1 MQESKGQGGQDMIG
15 FDLTQEQIAL
25 QDMARK
31 FATNEIR
38 PKAVEYDHA
47 SKFPEDIF
55 EKAFALGLMSGYIPE
70 EYGGLGLKALDACII
85 EEELGWG
92 CSGIATSMTCNG
104 LALTPIL
111 VAGTEDQ
118 KKRFVAPFAEKLQ
131 YASFCLTEPG
141 AGSDAGGIATIA
153 KREGDSYII
162 NGRKCFMT
170 NGSYATQY
178 TVFASTDR
186 SKGHKGLS
194 AFVVPRS
201 LPGVSVGKKEDKMGQ
216 RASDTADVLFE
227 DVKVPV
233 ENLLGKE
240 GEGFKIAMITLDYA
254 RPTVAA
260 MSVGVARAA
269 FELAMQYSKER
280 VQFGV
285 PIAMNQAIH
294 FLLADM
300 AMDIEAARLL
310 TYKGAW
316 LLDQGKRNT
325 KESSFAKAFAADL
338 AMRVTTDAVQIYGGY
353 GYMRDYPVEKLMR
366 DAKLLQIYEGTSQ
379 IQRMVIAKEIMMR

>member
-1 MQESKGQGGQDMIG
+1 MIG

-31 FATNEIR
+31 FAANEIR
-38 PKAVEYDHA
+38 PRAVECDHA
-47 SKFPEDIF
+47 GTFPEDIF
-55 EKAFALGLMSGYIPE
+55 EKAFGLGLMSGYIPE
-70 EYGGLGLKALDACII
+70 EYGGLGLKALDTCII
-85 EEELGWG
+85 EEELAWG

-141 AGSDAGGIATIA
+141 SGSDAGGIATTA
-153 KREGDSYII
+153 KREGDSYTI
-162 NGRKCFMT
+162 NGRKCFIT
-170 NGSYATQY
+170 NGSYAVQY

-227 DVKVPV
+227 DVKVPA

-316 LLDQGKRNT
+316 LLDAGKRNT

-338 AMRVTTDAVQIYGGY
+338 AMRVTTDAVQIFGGY
-353 GYMRDYPVEKLMR
+353 GYMKDYPVEKLMR

>member
-1 MQESKGQGGQDMIG
+1 MIG

-31 FATNEIR
+31 FAANEIR

-47 SKFPEDIF
+47 GTFPEEIF
-55 EKAFALGLMSGYIPE
+55 GKAFGLGLMSGYIPE
-70 EYGGLGLKALDACII
+70 EYGGLGLKALDSCII
-85 EEELGWG
+85 DEELAWG
-92 CSGIATSMTCNG
+92 CSGIATSMTSNG

-111 VAGTEDQ
+111 VAGTDDQ
-118 KKRFVAPFAEKLQ
+118 KKRFVAPFAEKLR

-141 AGSDAGGIATIA
+141 AGSDAGGIATTA
-153 KREGDSYII
+153 KKEGDGYVI
-162 NGRKCFMT
+162 NGRKCFIT
-170 NGSYATQY
+170 NGSYASQY

-194 AFVVPRS
+194 AFIVPRS
-201 LPGVSVGKKEDKMGQ
+201 LSGVSVGKKEDKMGQ

-227 DVKVPV
+227 DVKVPA

-240 GEGFKIAMITLDYA
+240 GEGFKIAMITLDYT
-254 RPTVAA
+254 RPSIAA
-260 MSVGVARAA
+260 FAVGVARAA

-300 AMDIEAARLL
+300 AMEIEAARLL

-316 LLDQGKRNT
+316 VLDQGKRNT
-325 KESSFAKAFAADL
+325 KESSFAKAYAADL

>member
-1 MQESKGQGGQDMIG
+1 MIG
-15 FDLTQEQIAL
+15 FKLTQEQVAL

-31 FATNEIR
+31 FAANEIR

-47 SKFPEDIF
+47 GKFPEDIL
-55 EKAFALGLMSGYIPE
+55 EKAFGLGLMSGFIPE
-70 EYGGLGLKALDACII
+70 EYGGLGLSALDTCII
-85 EEELGWG
+85 EEELAWG
-92 CSGIATSMTCNG
+92 CTGITTSMTCNG
-104 LALTPIL
+104 LALTPVL
-111 VAGTEDQ
+111 VAGTDEQ
-118 KKRFVAPFAEKLQ
+118 KKKFVAPFAEKLQ

-141 AGSDAGGIATIA
+141 AGSDAGGIATTA
-153 KREGDSYII
+153 KKEGDSYIL
-162 NGRKCFMT
+162 NGRKCFIT
-170 NGSYATQY
+170 NGSYASQY

-186 SKGHKGLS
+186 SRGHKGLS
-194 AFVVPRS
+194 AFIVPRS

-216 RASDTADVLFE
+216 RASDTADVLLE
-227 DVKVPV
+227 DVKVPA

-240 GEGFKIAMITLDYA
+240 GEGFKIAMIALDYA
-254 RPTVAA
+254 RPSVAA
-260 MSVGVARAA
+260 FAVGVARAA

-300 AMDIEAARLL
+300 AMEIEAARLL

-316 LLDQGKRNT
+316 LLNEGKRNT
-325 KESSFAKAFAADL
+325 KESSFAKAFASDL
-338 AMRVTTDAVQIYGGY
+338 AMRITTDAVQIFGGY

>member
-1 MQESKGQGGQDMIG
+1 MIG

-31 FATNEIR
+31 FAANEIR

-47 SKFPEDIF
+47 GTFPEEIF
-55 EKAFALGLMSGYIPE
+55 GKAFGLGLMSGYIPE
-70 EYGGLGLKALDACII
+70 EYGGLGLKALDSCII
-85 EEELGWG
+85 DEELAWG
-92 CSGIATSMTCNG
+92 CSGIATSMTSNG

-111 VAGTEDQ
+111 VAGTADQ
-118 KKRFVAPFAEKLQ
+118 KKRFVSPFAEKLQ

-141 AGSDAGGIATIA
+141 AGSDAGGIATTA
-153 KREGDSYII
+153 KKEGDGYVI
-162 NGRKCFMT
+162 NGRKCFIT
-170 NGSYATQY
+170 NGSYASQY

-194 AFVVPRS
+194 AFIVPRS
-201 LPGVSVGKKEDKMGQ
+201 LSGVSVGKKEDKMGQ

-227 DVKVPV
+227 DVKVPA

-240 GEGFKIAMITLDYA
+240 GEGFKIAMITLDYT
-254 RPTVAA
+254 RPSIAA
-260 MSVGVARAA
+260 FAVGVARAA

-300 AMDIEAARLL
+300 AMEIEAARLL

-316 LLDQGKRNT
+316 VLDQGKRNT

>member
-1 MQESKGQGGQDMIG
+1 MG
-15 FDLTQEQIAL
+15 FDLSEEQTAL
-25 QDMARK
+25 QDMAHK
-31 FATNEIR
+31 FAANEIR
-38 PKAVEYDHA
+38 PKAVECDREGI
-47 SKFPEDIF
+47 FPTEIF
-55 EKAFALGLMSGYIPE
+55 RKAFDLGLMTGFIPE
-70 EYGGLGLKALDACII
+70 SCGGLGLGSMESCLI

-92 CSGIATSMTCNG
+92 CAGITTSMTANG
-104 LALTPIL
+104 LALTP
-111 VAGTEDQ
+111 VVFAGTEEQ
-118 KKRFVAPFAEKLQ
+118 KQEFVAPFARELK

-141 AGSDAGGIATIA
+141 AGSDAGGIATTA
-153 KREGDSYII
+153 KKDGDFYLL
-162 NGRKCFMT
+162 NGRKCFIT
-170 NGSYATQY
+170 NGSYASQY

-186 SKGHKGLS
+186 SRGHKGLS
-194 AFVVPRS
+194 AFVIPRS
-201 LPGVSVGKKEDKMGQ
+201 FPGVSPGKKEDKMGQ
-216 RASDTADVLFE
+216 RASDTSDVLFE
-227 DVKVPV
+227 DVRVPAA
-233 ENLLGKE
+233 NLLGKE
-240 GEGFKIAMITLDYA
+240 GDGFKIAMKTLDYA

-280 VQFGV
+280 VQFGM

-310 TYKGAW
+310 TYKSAW
-316 LLDQGKRNT
+316 LLDQGRRNT

-353 GYMRDYPVEKLMR
+353 GYMKDYPVEKLMR

-379 IQRMVIAKEIMMR
+379 IQRLVIAKE

>member
-1 MQESKGQGGQDMIG
+1 MIG
-15 FDLTQEQIAL
+15 FDFTEEQTAL

-31 FATNEIR
+31 FAANEIR
-38 PKAVEYDHA
+38 PKAGEADRTGA
-47 SKFPEDIF
+47 FPKEIF
-55 EKAFALGLMSGYIPE
+55 QKAFDLGLMTGFIPE
-70 EYGGLGLKALDACII
+70 AHGGLGLGSLESCII

-92 CSGIATSMTCNG
+92 CSGIATSMTSNG

-111 VAGTEDQ
+111 IAGTEDQ
-118 KKRFVAPFAEKLQ
+118 KKEFVAPFARELM

-141 AGSDAGGIATIA
+141 AGSDAGGIATTA
-153 KREGDSYII
+153 KKDGDGYVL
-162 NGRKCFMT
+162 NGRKCFIT
-170 NGSYATQY
+170 NGTYASQY

-201 LPGVSVGKKEDKMGQ
+201 LAGVSPGKREEKMGQ
-216 RASDTADVLFE
+216 RASDTSDVLFE
-227 DVKVPV
+227 DVRVPAA
-233 ENLLGKE
+233 NLLGKE
-240 GEGFKIAMITLDYA
+240 GDGFKIAMKTLDYA

-269 FELAMQYSKER
+269 FEHAMQYSKER
-280 VQFGV
+280 VQFGM

-310 TYKGAW
+310 TLKSAW
-316 LLDQGKRNT
+316 LIDLGRRNT

-338 AMRVTTDAVQIYGGY
+338 AMRVTTDAVQIFGGY
-353 GYMRDYPVEKLMR
+353 GYMKDYPVEKLMR

-379 IQRMVIAKEIMMR
+379 IQRLVIAKEIMMR

>member
-1 MQESKGQGGQDMIG
+1 MIG
-15 FDLTQEQIAL
+15 FDLTEEQVAL
-25 QDMARK
+25 QDMAHK
-31 FATNEIR
+31 FAANEIR
-38 PKAVEYDHA
+38 PKAAEHDHA
-47 SKFPEDIF
+47 GTFPSEIF
-55 EKAFALGLMSGYIPE
+55 RKAFDLGLMTGFIPE
-70 EYGGLGLKALDACII
+70 AFGGLGLASLDLCII

-92 CSGIATSMTCNG
+92 CSGITTSMTTNG
-104 LALTPIL
+104 LALAPIL
-111 VAGTEDQ
+111 IAGTEDQ
-118 KKRFVAPFAEKLQ
+118 KKKFVAPYSEEFGF
-131 YASFCLTEPG
+131 ASFCLTEPG
-141 AGSDAGGIATIA
+141 AGSDAGGIATTA
-153 KREGDSYII
+153 KKDGDGYLL
-162 NGRKCFMT
+162 NGRKCFIT
-170 NGSYATQY
+170 NGTHASQY

-201 LPGVSVGKKEDKMGQ
+201 LPGVSPGKKEDKMGQ
-216 RASDTADVLFE
+216 RASDTSDVLFE
-227 DVKVPV
+227 DVRVPAA
-233 ENLLGKE
+233 NLLGKE
-240 GEGFKIAMITLDYA
+240 GDGFKIAMKTLDIA

-280 VQFGV
+280 VQFGT

-294 FLLADM
+294 FMLADM
-300 AMDIEAARLL
+300 AMEIEAARML

-338 AMRVTTDAVQIYGGY
+338 AMRVTTDAVQIFGGY

-379 IQRMVIAKEIMMR
+379 IQRLVIAKEIMMR

>member
-1 MQESKGQGGQDMIG
+1 MIG
-15 FDLTQEQIAL
+15 FDLTQEQTAL

-31 FATNEIR
+31 FAANEIR
-38 PKAVEYDHA
+38 PRAVECDHA
-47 SKFPEDIF
+47 GTFPEDIF
-55 EKAFALGLMSGYIPE
+55 EKAFGLGLMSGYIPE
-70 EYGGLGLKALDACII
+70 EYGGLGLKALDTCII
-85 EEELGWG
+85 EEELAWG

-118 KKRFVAPFAEKLQ
+118 KKRFVAPFAEKLR

-141 AGSDAGGIATIA
+141 SGSDAGGIATTA
-153 KREGDSYII
+153 KREGDGYTI
-162 NGRKCFMT
+162 NGRKCFIT
-170 NGSYATQY
+170 NGSHAAQY

-227 DVKVPV
+227 DVKVPA
-233 ENLLGKE
+233 ENRLGKE

-316 LLDQGKRNT
+316 LLDAGKRNT

>member
-1 MQESKGQGGQDMIG
+1 MIG
-15 FDLTQEQIAL
+15 FDLTQEQTAL

-31 FATNEIR
+31 FAANEIR
-38 PKAVEYDHA
+38 PRAVECDHA
-47 SKFPEDIF
+47 GTFPEDIF
-55 EKAFALGLMSGYIPE
+55 EKAFGLGLMSGYIPE
-70 EYGGLGLKALDACII
+70 EYGGLGLKALDTCII
-85 EEELGWG
+85 EEELAWG

-118 KKRFVAPFAEKLQ
+118 KKRFVAPYAEKLQ

-141 AGSDAGGIATIA
+141 SGSDAGGIATTA
-153 KREGDSYII
+153 KREGDSYTI
-162 NGRKCFMT
+162 NGRKCFIT
-170 NGSYATQY
+170 NGSYAAQY

-227 DVKVPV
+227 DVKVPS
-233 ENLLGKE
+233 ENRLGKE

-316 LLDQGKRNT
+316 LLDAGKRNT

>member
-1 MQESKGQGGQDMIG
+1 MIG

-31 FATNEIR
+31 FAANEIR

-47 SKFPEDIF
+47 GTFPEEIF
-55 EKAFALGLMSGYIPE
+55 GKAFGLGLMSGFIPE
-70 EYGGLGLKALDACII
+70 EYGGLGLKALDSCII
-85 EEELGWG
+85 DEELAWG
-92 CSGIATSMTCNG
+92 CSGIATSMASNG

-111 VAGTEDQ
+111 VAGTDDQ
-118 KKRFVAPFAEKLQ
+118 KKRFVSPFAEKLR

-141 AGSDAGGIATIA
+141 AGSDAGGIATTA
-153 KREGDSYII
+153 KKGGDDYVI
-162 NGRKCFMT
+162 NGRKCFIT
-170 NGSYATQY
+170 NGSYASQY

-227 DVKVPV
+227 EVKVPA

-240 GEGFKIAMITLDYA
+240 GEGFKIAMITLDYT
-254 RPTVAA
+254 RPSIAA
-260 MSVGVARAA
+260 FAVGVARAA

-300 AMDIEAARLL
+300 AMEIEAARLL

-316 LLDQGKRNT
+316 VLDQGKRNT

>member
-1 MQESKGQGGQDMIG
+1 MIG
-15 FDLTQEQIAL
+15 FDLTQEQTAL

-31 FATNEIR
+31 FAANEIR
-38 PKAVEYDHA
+38 PRAVECDHA
-47 SKFPEDIF
+47 GTFPEDIF
-55 EKAFALGLMSGYIPE
+55 GKAFGLGLMSGYIPE
-70 EYGGLGLKALDACII
+70 EYGGLGLKALDTCII
-85 EEELGWG
+85 EEELAWG

-141 AGSDAGGIATIA
+141 SGSDAGGIATTA
-153 KREGDSYII
+153 KREGDSYTI
-162 NGRKCFMT
+162 NGRKCFIT
-170 NGSYATQY
+170 NGSYAAQY

-227 DVKVPV
+227 DVKVPA
-233 ENLLGKE
+233 ENRLGKE

-316 LLDQGKRNT
+316 LLDAGKRNT

>member
-1 MQESKGQGGQDMIG
+1 MIG
-15 FDLTQEQIAL
+15 FDFTEEQTAL

-31 FATNEIR
+31 FAANEIR
-38 PKAVEYDHA
+38 PKAGEADRTGA
-47 SKFPEDIF
+47 FPKEIF
-55 EKAFALGLMSGYIPE
+55 QKAFDLGLMTGFIPE
-70 EYGGLGLKALDACII
+70 AHGGLGLGSLESCII

-92 CSGIATSMTCNG
+92 CSGIATSMTSNG

-111 VAGTEDQ
+111 IAGTEDQ
-118 KKRFVAPFAEKLQ
+118 KKEFVAPFARELM

-141 AGSDAGGIATIA
+141 AGSDAGGIATTA
-153 KREGDSYII
+153 KKDGDGYVL
-162 NGRKCFMT
+162 NGRKCFIT
-170 NGSYATQY
+170 NGTYASQY

-194 AFVVPRS
+194 AFLVPRS
-201 LPGVSVGKKEDKMGQ
+201 LAGVSPGKKEEKMGQ
-216 RASDTADVLFE
+216 RASDTSDVLFE
-227 DVKVPV
+227 DVRVPAA
-233 ENLLGKE
+233 NLLGKE
-240 GEGFKIAMITLDYA
+240 GDGFKIAMKTLDYA

-269 FELAMQYSKER
+269 FEHAMQYSKER
-280 VQFGV
+280 VQFGM

-310 TYKGAW
+310 TLKSAW
-316 LLDQGKRNT
+316 LIDQGRRNT

-338 AMRVTTDAVQIYGGY
+338 AMRVTTDAVQIFGGY
-353 GYMRDYPVEKLMR
+353 GYMKDYPVEKLMR

-379 IQRMVIAKEIMMR
+379 IQRLVIAKEIMMR

>member
-1 MQESKGQGGQDMIG
+1 MIG

-31 FATNEIR
+31 FAANEIR

-70 EYGGLGLKALDACII
+70 EYGGLGLSALDTCII

-92 CSGIATSMTCNG
+92 CSGIATSLTSNG
-104 LALTPIL
+104 LALSPIL
-111 VAGTEDQ
+111 IAGTDEQ
-118 KKRFVAPFAEKLQ
+118 KKRYVAPFAEKLQ

-141 AGSDAGGIATIA
+141 AGSDAGGIATTA
-153 KREGDSYII
+153 KKEGDSYLL
-162 NGRKCFMT
+162 NGRKCFIT
-170 NGSYATQY
+170 NGSYASQY

-201 LPGVSVGKKEDKMGQ
+201 LSGVSVGKKEDKMGQ

-227 DVKVPV
+227 DVKVPAG
-233 ENLLGKE
+233 NLLGKE

-260 MSVGVARAA
+260 MAVGVARAA

-316 LLDQGKRNT
+316 LLDEGKRNT

-379 IQRMVIAKEIMMR
+379 IQRMVIAKEVMMR

>member
-1 MQESKGQGGQDMIG
+1 MIA
-15 FDLTQEQIAL
+15 FELTQEQIAL

-31 FATNEIR
+31 FAANEIR
-38 PKAVEYDHA
+38 PKAVEYDHTGQ
-47 SKFPEDIF
+47 FPEDIL
-55 EKAFALGLMSGYIPE
+55 EKAFGLGLMSGFIPE
-70 EYGGLGLKALDACII
+70 EYGGLGISALDACII

-111 VAGTEDQ
+111 VAGTDDQ

-141 AGSDAGGIATIA
+141 AGSDAGGIATTA
-153 KREGDSYII
+153 KKEGDNYVL
-162 NGRKCFMT
+162 NGRKCFIT

-178 TVFASTDR
+178 AVFASTDR

-194 AFVVPRS
+194 AFIVPRS

-227 DVKVPV
+227 DVKVPAG
-233 ENLLGKE
+233 NLLGKE

-254 RPTVAA
+254 RPSVAA
-260 MSVGVARAA
+260 LAVGVARAA

-280 VQFGV
+280 VQFGA

-316 LLDQGKRNT
+316 LLDEGKRNT

-379 IQRMVIAKEIMMR
+379 IQRMVIAKEVMMR

>member
-1 MQESKGQGGQDMIG
+1 MIG
-15 FDLTQEQIAL
+15 FDLTPEQIAL
-25 QDMARK
+25 QEMAHK
-31 FATNEIR
+31 FAANEIR

-47 SKFPEDIF
+47 GTFPEEIF
-55 EKAFALGLMSGYIPE
+55 RKAFELGLMSGFIPE
-70 EYGGLGLKALDACII
+70 ELGGLGLSSFDTCVI

-92 CSGIATSMTCNG
+92 CSGIATSMTANG
-104 LALTPIL
+104 LALAPIL
-111 VAGTEDQ
+111 IGGTEVQ
-118 KKRFVAPFAEKLQ
+118 KKEFVPPFAGKLQ

-141 AGSDAGGIATIA
+141 AGSDAGGIKTTA
-153 KREGDSYII
+153 KKDGGDYII
-162 NGRKCFMT
+162 SGRKCFIT
-170 NGSYATQY
+170 NGSYASQY

-186 SKGHKGLS
+186 SKGHKGLTV
-194 AFVVPRS
+194 FVVPRS

-227 DVKVPV
+227 DVRVPAANRV
-233 ENLLGKE
+233 GNE
-240 GEGFKIAMITLDYA
+240 GDGFKIAMMTLDRA

-260 MSVGVARAA
+260 MAIGVARAA
-269 FELAMQYSKER
+269 FEHAVRYAKER
-280 VQFGV
+280 VQFGT

-310 TYKGAW
+310 THKSAW
-316 LLDQGKRNT
+316 LLDQGRRNT
-325 KESSFAKAFAADL
+325 KESSYAKAFAADL
-338 AMRVTTDAVQIYGGY
+338 AMRVTTDAVQIFGGY

-379 IQRMVIAKEIMMR
+379 IQRMVIAKEILLR

>member
-1 MQESKGQGGQDMIG
+1 MESC
-15 FDLTQEQIAL
+15 L
-25 QDMARK
+25 
-31 FATNEIR
+31 
-38 PKAVEYDHA
+38 
-47 SKFPEDIF
+47 
-55 EKAFALGLMSGYIPE
+55 
-70 EYGGLGLKALDACII
+70 I

-92 CSGIATSMTCNG
+92 CSGITTSMTSNG

-111 VAGTEDQ
+111 LSGTEEQ
-118 KKRFVAPFAEKLQ
+118 KKEFVAPFVRELM

-141 AGSDAGGIATIA
+141 AGSDAGGIATTA
-153 KREGDSYII
+153 KKDADGYLL
-162 NGRKCFMT
+162 NGRKCFIT
-170 NGSYATQY
+170 NGSYASQY

-201 LPGVSVGKKEDKMGQ
+201 LPGVSPGKKEDKMGQ
-216 RASDTADVLFE
+216 RASDTSDVLFE
-227 DVKVPV
+227 DVRVPSA
-233 ENLLGKE
+233 NLLGKE
-240 GEGFKIAMITLDYA
+240 GDGFKIAMQTLDYA

-269 FELAMQYSKER
+269 FEHAMKYSKER
-280 VQFGV
+280 VQFGM

-310 TYKGAW
+310 TLKSAW
-316 LLDQGKRNT
+316 LLDQGRRNT

-338 AMRVTTDAVQIYGGY
+338 AMRVTTDAVQIFGGY
-353 GYMRDYPVEKLMR
+353 GYMKDYPVEKLMR

-379 IQRMVIAKEIMMR
+379 IQRLVIAKEIMMR

>member
-1 MQESKGQGGQDMIG
+1 MID
-15 FDLTQEQIAL
+15 FELTQEQVAL

-31 FATNEIR
+31 FAANEIR
-38 PKAVEYDHA
+38 PKAAEHDHA
-47 SKFPEDIF
+47 GTFPTEIL
-55 EKAFALGLMSGYIPE
+55 EKAFGLGLMTGFIPE
-70 EYGGLGLKALDACII
+70 EHGGLGLSALDACII

-92 CSGIATSMTCNG
+92 CSGITTSMTANG

-111 VAGTEDQ
+111 VAGTDEQ
-118 KKRFVAPFAEKLQ
+118 KQRLVAPFSEKLQ

-141 AGSDAGGIATIA
+141 AGSDAGGIQTTA
-153 KREGDSYII
+153 KKDGDAYIL
-162 NGRKCFMT
+162 NGRKCFIT
-170 NGSYATQY
+170 NGSYASQY

-194 AFVVPRS
+194 VFVVPRD
-201 LPGVSVGKKEDKMGQ
+201 LPGVSAGKKEDKMGQ
-216 RASDTADVLFE
+216 RASDTSDVLLE
-227 DVKVPV
+227 EVRIP
-233 ENLLGKE
+233 EEIRIGKE

-260 MSVGVARAA
+260 MAVGVARAA
-269 FELAMQYSKER
+269 FELAMEYSKER

-300 AMDIEAARLL
+300 AMEIEAARLL

-325 KESSFAKAFAADL
+325 KESSYAKAFAADL
-338 AMRVTTDAVQIYGGY
+338 AMRVTTDAVQIFGGY
-353 GYMRDYPVEKLMR
+353 GYMKDYPVEKLMR

>member
-1 MQESKGQGGQDMIG
+1 MIG
-15 FDLTQEQIAL
+15 FDFTEEQTAL

-31 FATNEIR
+31 FAANEIR
-38 PKAVEYDHA
+38 PKAGEADRTGA
-47 SKFPEDIF
+47 FPKEIF
-55 EKAFALGLMSGYIPE
+55 QKAFDLGLMTGFIPE
-70 EYGGLGLKALDACII
+70 AHGGLGLGSLESCII

-92 CSGIATSMTCNG
+92 CSGIATSMTSNG

-111 VAGTEDQ
+111 IAGTEDQ
-118 KKRFVAPFAEKLQ
+118 KKEFVAPFARELM

-141 AGSDAGGIATIA
+141 AGSDAGGIATTA
-153 KREGDSYII
+153 KKDGDGYVL
-162 NGRKCFMT
+162 NGRKCFIT
-170 NGSYATQY
+170 NGTYASQY

-201 LPGVSVGKKEDKMGQ
+201 LAGVSPGKKEEKMGQ
-216 RASDTADVLFE
+216 RASDTSDVLFE
-227 DVKVPV
+227 DVRVPAA
-233 ENLLGKE
+233 NLLGKE
-240 GEGFKIAMITLDYA
+240 GDGFKIAMKTLDYA

-269 FELAMQYSKER
+269 FEHAMQYSKER
-280 VQFGV
+280 VQFGM

-310 TYKGAW
+310 TLKSAW
-316 LLDQGKRNT
+316 LIDLGRRNT

-338 AMRVTTDAVQIYGGY
+338 AMRVTTDAVQIFGGY
-353 GYMRDYPVEKLMR
+353 GYMKDYPVEKLMR

-379 IQRMVIAKEIMMR
+379 IQRLVIAKEIMMR

>member
-1 MQESKGQGGQDMIG
+1 
-15 FDLTQEQIAL
+15 
-25 QDMARK
+25 
-31 FATNEIR
+31 
-38 PKAVEYDHA
+38 
-47 SKFPEDIF
+47 
-55 EKAFALGLMSGYIPE
+55 
-70 EYGGLGLKALDACII
+70 
-85 EEELGWG
+85 
-92 CSGIATSMTCNG
+92 MTANG

-111 VAGTEDQ
+111 IGGTEEQ
-118 KKRFVAPFAEKLQ
+118 KKAFVEPFAKTLQ

-141 AGSDAGGIATIA
+141 AGSDAGGVATTA
-153 KREGDSYII
+153 KRDGADYVVS
-162 NGRKCFMT
+162 GRKCFIT
-170 NGSYATQY
+170 NGSHASQY

-194 AFVVPRS
+194 VFVVPRS
-201 LPGVSVGKKEDKMGQ
+201 APGVSSGKKEDKMGQ
-216 RASDTADVLFE
+216 RASDTSDVLFE
-227 DVKVPV
+227 DVRVPAASRI
-233 ENLLGKE
+233 GAE
-240 GEGFKIAMITLDYA
+240 GDGFKIAMKTLDYA

-260 MSVGVARAA
+260 MAVGVARAA
-269 FELAMQYSKER
+269 FELAMQYAKER

-316 LLDQGKRNT
+316 LLDQGKRST

-338 AMRVTTDAVQIYGGY
+338 AMRVATDAVQIYGGY
-353 GYMRDYPVEKLMR
+353 GYMKDYPVEKLMR

>member
-1 MQESKGQGGQDMIG
+1 MIG

-31 FATNEIR
+31 FAANEIR

-70 EYGGLGLKALDACII
+70 EYGGLGLSALDACII

-141 AGSDAGGIATIA
+141 AGSDAGGIATTA
-153 KREGDSYII
+153 KREGDSYVI

-170 NGSYATQY
+170 NGSYAMQY

-201 LPGVSVGKKEDKMGQ
+201 LSGVSVGKKEDKMGQ

-325 KESSFAKAFAADL
+325 KESAFAKAFAADL

>member
-1 MQESKGQGGQDMIG
+1 MIG

-31 FATNEIR
+31 FAANEIR
-38 PKAVEYDHA
+38 PRAVECDHA
-47 SKFPEDIF
+47 GTFPEDIF
-55 EKAFALGLMSGYIPE
+55 EKAFGLGLMSGYIPE
-70 EYGGLGLKALDACII
+70 EYGGLGLKALDTCII
-85 EEELGWG
+85 EEELAWG

-141 AGSDAGGIATIA
+141 SGSDAGGIATTA
-153 KREGDSYII
+153 KREGDSYTI
-162 NGRKCFMT
+162 NGRKCFIT
-170 NGSYATQY
+170 NGSYAAQY

-227 DVKVPV
+227 DVKVPA

-316 LLDQGKRNT
+316 LLDAGKRNT

-338 AMRVTTDAVQIYGGY
+338 AMRVTTDAVQIFGGY

-366 DAKLLQIYEGTSQ
+366 DAKLLQIYEGTNQ
-379 IQRMVIAKEIMMR
+379 IQRMVIARRLGK

>member
-1 MQESKGQGGQDMIG
+1 MIG
-15 FDLTQEQIAL
+15 FELTQEQVSL

-31 FATNEIR
+31 FAANEIR

-47 SKFPEDIF
+47 AKFPEDIL
-55 EKAFALGLMSGYIPE
+55 EKAFGLGLMSGFIPE
-70 EYGGLGLKALDACII
+70 KYGGLGLSALDTCII
-85 EEELGWG
+85 EEELAWG
-92 CSGIATSMTCNG
+92 CTGITTSMTCNG
-104 LALTPIL
+104 LALTPVL
-111 VAGTEDQ
+111 VAGTDAQ
-118 KKRFVAPFAEKLQ
+118 KKKFVAPFAQKLQ

-141 AGSDAGGIATIA
+141 AGSDAGGIATTA
-153 KREGDSYII
+153 KKEGDSYLL
-162 NGRKCFMT
+162 NGRKCFIT
-170 NGSYATQY
+170 NGTYASQY

-186 SKGHKGLS
+186 SKGHRGLS

-216 RASDTADVLFE
+216 RASDTADVLLE
-227 DVKVPV
+227 DVKVPA

-240 GEGFKIAMITLDYA
+240 GEGFKIAMIALDYA
-254 RPTVAA
+254 RPSVAA
-260 MSVGVARAA
+260 FAVGVARAA
-269 FELAMQYSKER
+269 FELAMQYAKER
-280 VQFGV
+280 TQFGV

-300 AMDIEAARLL
+300 AMEIEAARLL

-316 LLDQGKRNT
+316 LLDEGKRNT
-325 KESSFAKAFAADL
+325 KESSFAKAFASDL
-338 AMRVTTDAVQIYGGY
+338 AMRVTTDAVQIFGGY

>member
-1 MQESKGQGGQDMIG
+1 MIA
-15 FDLTQEQIAL
+15 FELTQEQIAL
-25 QDMARK
+25 QDMSRK
-31 FATNEIR
+31 FAANEIR
-38 PKAVEYDHA
+38 PKAVECDHTGQ
-47 SKFPEDIF
+47 FPQEIF
-55 EKAFALGLMSGYIPE
+55 EKAFGLGLMSGFIPE
-70 EYGGLGLKALDACII
+70 EYGGLGLSALDTCII

-111 VAGTEDQ
+111 VSGTDDQ

-141 AGSDAGGIATIA
+141 AGSDAGGIATTA
-153 KREGDSYII
+153 KKEGDNYVL
-162 NGRKCFMT
+162 NGRKCFIT

-194 AFVVPRS
+194 AFIVPRS

-227 DVKVPV
+227 DVKVPA

-260 MSVGVARAA
+260 LAVGVARAA

-300 AMDIEAARLL
+300 AMEIEAARLL

-316 LLDQGKRNT
+316 LLDEGKRNT
-325 KESSFAKAFAADL
+325 KESSFAKAYAADL

-379 IQRMVIAKEIMMR
+379 IQRMVIAKEVMMR

>member
-1 MQESKGQGGQDMIG
+1 MG
-15 FDLTQEQIAL
+15 FDLTQEQTAL

-31 FATNEIR
+31 FAANEIR
-38 PKAVEYDHA
+38 PRAVECDHA
-47 SKFPEDIF
+47 GTFPEDII
-55 EKAFALGLMSGYIPE
+55 EKAFGLGLMSGYIPE
-70 EYGGLGLKALDACII
+70 EYGGLGLKALDTCII
-85 EEELGWG
+85 EEELAWG

-141 AGSDAGGIATIA
+141 AGSDAGGIATTA
-153 KREGDSYII
+153 KKEGDHYLL
-162 NGRKCFMT
+162 NGRKCFIT
-170 NGSYATQY
+170 NGSYASQY

-240 GEGFKIAMITLDYA
+240 GEGFKVAMITLDYA

-260 MSVGVARAA
+260 MGVGVARAA

-280 VQFGV
+280 TQFGV

-316 LLDQGKRNT
+316 ILDEGKRNT

-338 AMRVTTDAVQIYGGY
+338 AMRVTTDAVQIFGGY